1 MTQPE
6 LFTDANGVMPMI
18 GWQLPP
24 LPTFARTSETSRQ
37 AAIAKYDRRD
47 SLVQR
52 ELILS
57 FIRERGDYGATR
69 EEIQT
74 WFKLS
79 GDSVRP
85 RVKEL
90 LGEAKG
96 WTTARIRVSEL
107 TRKTA
112 SGNKAEVLVE
122 NKEGV

>member
-1 MTQPE
+1 MTQTE
-6 LFTDANGVMPMI
+6 L
-18 GWQLPP
+18 QLTVGRITLAPP
-24 LPTFARTSETSRQ
+24 LPTFARTSKTSRQ

-69 EEIQT
+69 EEIQV

-90 LGEAKG
+90 LGQAKG
-96 WTTARIRVSEL
+96 WTAPRIRVSGV
-107 TRKTA
+107 TRKTV
-112 SGNKAEVLVE
+112 SGNRAEVLVR
-122 NKEGV
+122 NKEGA

>member
-1 MTQPE
+1 MTQQE
-6 LFTDANGVMPMI
+6 LFATSTSPA
-18 GWQLPP
+18 PP
-24 LPTFARTSETSRQ
+24 LPTFARKSETSRQ
-37 AAIAKYDRRD
+37 AAIAKYDRHD

-90 LGEAKG
+90 LGQAKG
-96 WTTARIRVSEL
+96 WTAPRIRVSEL
-107 TRKTA
+107 TRKTV
-112 SGNKAEVLVE
+112 SGNRAEVLVE
-122 NKEGV
+122 NKEAI

>member
-1 MTQPE
+1 MTQCE
-6 LFTDANGVMPMI
+6 L
-18 GWQLPP
+18 QLTVGRITLAPP

-47 SLVQR
+47 SIVQR

-90 LGEAKG
+90 LGEARG
-96 WTTARIRVSEL
+96 WMTARIRVSEL
-107 TRKTA
+107 TRKTV
-112 SGNKAEVLVE
+112 SGNRAEVLVINE
-122 NKEGV
+122 EGV

>member
-1 MTQPE
+1 MTQTE
-6 LFTDANGVMPMI
+6 MFTQSGNVLMPA
-18 GWQLPP
+18 PREHP
-24 LPTFARTSETSRQ
+24 LPAFAPGSKTSRQ

-47 SLVQR
+47 SIVQR

-69 EEIQT
+69 KEIQT

-90 LGEAKG
+90 LGQAKG
-96 WTTARIRVSEL
+96 WTAPRIRVSEL
-107 TRKTA
+107 TRKTV
-112 SGNKAEVLVE
+112 SGNRAEVLVINE
-122 NKEGV
+122 EGV